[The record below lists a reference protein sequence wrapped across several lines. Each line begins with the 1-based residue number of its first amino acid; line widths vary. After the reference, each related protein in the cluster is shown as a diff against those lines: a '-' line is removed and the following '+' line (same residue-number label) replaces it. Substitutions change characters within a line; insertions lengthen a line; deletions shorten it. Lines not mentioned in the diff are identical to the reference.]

1 MFNRYDTSAD
11 GIITFEEFKAALS
24 EANFSEAA
32 LKEMFE
38 SVVSLRFLHYCSC
51 RAALVVRER
60 MVVSSVELWPSL
72 ICVFVSQDVDKDGE
86 VEYTEFIAATL
97 EARGNIEE
105 ERIAEAFDR
114 LDTDQS
120 GFISRRELAQFLGTT
135 ATSKEVDE
143 ILQEADTNNDG
154 QCKSICV
161 DHGNVKESPSSFFL
175 NTESPRY
182 SVVF

>member
-1 MFNRYDTSAD
+1 M
-11 GIITFEEFKAALS
+11 L
-24 EANFSEAA
+24 
-32 LKEMFE
+32 
-38 SVVSLRFLHYCSC
+38 
-51 RAALVVRER
+51 
-60 MVVSSVELWPSL
+60 
-72 ICVFVSQDVDKDGE
+72 VSQDVDKDGE

-135 ATSKEVDE
+135 ATSKEVDD

-161 DHGNVKESPSSFFL
+161 DCGNVSVSFFIL
-175 NTESPRY
+175 AKQRALHD